1 MTQRVTLAQT
11 ELQLAQSAPDLNNMK
26 EAYRRMY
33 EALGG
38 KDVDQMLRK
47 DTTVELLESANDLRY
62 CDWGI
67 QAIWNI
73 TISFPFGHIFKTI
86 KRTNDQDFSKEE
98 KYINTKLQKYGFD
111 KINII
116 KDSEQ
121 IGASPA
127 SYRISNITKTGRE
140 HNENT

>member
-1 MTQRVTLAQT
+1 METLYEYKADRIKD
-11 ELQLAQSAPDLNNMK
+11 LQKFTVIN
-26 EAYRRMY
+26 
-33 EALGG
+33 G
-38 KDVDQMLRK
+38 KMVFKRK
-47 DTTVELLESANDLRY
+47 DTTVNLSEQANDLRY

-67 QAIWNI
+67 QAIWHI

-86 KRTNDQDFSKEE
+86 KRTDDQDFSKAE

-127 SYRISNITKTGRE
+127 SYRISNITKKGRA
-140 HNENT
+140 

>member
-1 MTQRVTLAQT
+1 METLYEYKADR
-11 ELQLAQSAPDLNNMK
+11 LKDLK
-26 EAYRRMY
+26 RFTVVD
-33 EALGG
+33 G
-38 KDVDQMLRK
+38 KIVFKRK

-73 TISFPFGHIFKTI
+73 TISFPFGHITKTI
-86 KRTNDQDFSKEE
+86 RRTNDKDFSKAE
-98 KYINTKLQKYGFD
+98 KYINTKLKKYGFD

-127 SYRISNITKTGRE
+127 SYRISNIKKIGRA
-140 HNENT
+140 